1 MPKGV
6 TTVDAVGQGQ
16 MVLQMKGI
24 TKAFPGVLALDHVD
38 FELRAGEVHALLG
51 ENGAG
56 KSTLSKIMTGVYQQD
71 SGEIFLLGR
80 PIKMR
85 NPLEAQRFGI
95 RIIHQ
100 EFTLINDMT
109 VAENIFLDAMGRS
122 MWGWVP
128 YRRYRSEARA
138 ILCRLG
144 VDLSPD
150 AVVRDL
156 SVAEQQIVEI
166 ARALREDAAVIIMDE
181 PTAALSD
188 AEVERLFGI
197 MHQLREEGAA
207 IVYISHKLEEIFSI
221 ADRATVLRDG
231 RLVDVRP
238 VAELDRDEI
247 IRMMVGR
254 PLTKMYVR
262 SHVPAG
268 EPALEV
274 EGLSVPG
281 RVHDVSLVARR
292 GEVVGITGLL
302 GAGQPYLVR
311 ALFGAEPKSSGVVRV
326 HGRPVDIRSPA
337 AAIGSGIAL
346 VTENRKEEGLVLGL
360 PVVANVSLAS
370 MDKVSRCGFVRRS
383 QEREQARGYVEQ
395 LHIRTPGIDH
405 EVANLS
411 GGNQQKVVLAKWLA
425 ADADVIIMAEPTRGI
440 DVGAKAE
447 VYRLIDQLAAQGK
460 TIVLVSSELPEVINL
475 SDRIYVMHEGR
486 IVAELDAATATQ
498 EQIATYA
505 TGGTSHVHV

>member
-1 MPKGV
+1 MASDGR
-6 TTVDAVGQGQ
+6 GQ
-16 MVLQMKGI
+16 VILQMKGI
-24 TKAFPGVLALDHVD
+24 TKAFPGVLALDNVD
-38 FELRAGEVHALLG
+38 FDVRSGEVHALLG

-56 KSTLSKIMTGVYQQD
+56 KSTLSKIMTGVYQED
-71 SGEIFLLGR
+71 AGEILVRGR
-80 PIKMR
+80 PVKIR
-85 NPLEAQRFGI
+85 TPLEAQRLGI

-109 VAENIFLDAMGRS
+109 VAENIFLDAMGER

-128 YRRYRSEARA
+128 YRRFRAEARA
-138 ILCRLG
+138 ILERLG
-144 VDLSPD
+144 VDISPD
-150 AVVRDL
+150 ALVRDL

-188 AEVERLFGI
+188 AEVERLFAI
-197 MHQLREEGAA
+197 IRQLRDEGAG
-207 IVYISHKLEEIFSI
+207 IVYISHKLEEIFAI

-231 RLVDVRP
+231 RVVGVRP

-247 IRMMVGR
+247 VRMMVGR
-254 PLTKMYVR
+254 PLTKLYVR
-262 SHVPAG
+262 THVPTR

-274 EGLSVPG
+274 EGLTVPG
-281 RVHDVSLVARR
+281 RVFGASFVVHK

-311 ALFGAEPKSSGVVRV
+311 AIFGAIPKSAGVIRLR
-326 HGRPVDIRSPA
+326 GRPVDIRSPHD
-337 AAIGSGIAL
+337 AIRHGIAL
-346 VTENRKEEGLVLGL
+346 LTENRKEEGLVLGM

-370 MDKVSRCGFVRRS
+370 IEKVTRLGFIERRK
-383 QEREQARGYVEQ
+383 ERERARRYVEQ
-395 LHIRTPGIDH
+395 LRIRTPGIDH
-405 EVANLS
+405 EVENLS

-425 ADADVIIMAEPTRGI
+425 TEADVIIMAEPTRGI

-447 VYRLIDQLAAQGK
+447 VYRFIDELAGQGK
-460 TIVLVSSELPEVINL
+460 AIVLVSSELPEVINL

-498 EQIATYA
+498 EQIGMYA
-505 TGGTSHVHV
+505 TGGTSHVHA

>member
-1 MPKGV
+1 MASDGR
-6 TTVDAVGQGQ
+6 GQ
-16 MVLQMKGI
+16 VILQMKGI
-24 TKAFPGVLALDHVD
+24 TKAFPGVLALDNVD
-38 FELRAGEVHALLG
+38 FDVRSGEVHALLG

-56 KSTLSKIMTGVYQQD
+56 KSTLSKIMTGVYQED
-71 SGEIFLLGR
+71 AGEILVRGR
-80 PIKMR
+80 PVKIR
-85 NPLEAQRFGI
+85 TPLEAQRLGI

-109 VAENIFLDAMGRS
+109 VAENIFLDAMGER

-128 YRRYRSEARA
+128 YRHFRAEARA
-138 ILCRLG
+138 ILERLG
-144 VDLSPD
+144 VDISPD
-150 AVVRDL
+150 ALVRDL

-188 AEVERLFGI
+188 AEVERLFAI
-197 MHQLREEGAA
+197 IRQLRDEGAG
-207 IVYISHKLEEIFSI
+207 IVYISHKLEEIFAI

-231 RLVDVRP
+231 RVVGVRP

-247 IRMMVGR
+247 VRMMVGR
-254 PLTKMYVR
+254 PLTKLYVR
-262 SHVPAG
+262 THVPTR

-274 EGLSVPG
+274 EGLTVPG
-281 RVHDVSLVARR
+281 RVFGASFVVHK

-311 ALFGAEPKSSGVVRV
+311 AIFGAIPKSAGVIRLR
-326 HGRPVDIRSPA
+326 GRPVDIRSPHD
-337 AAIGSGIAL
+337 AIRHGIAL
-346 VTENRKEEGLVLGL
+346 LTENRKEEGLVLGM

-370 MDKVSRCGFVRRS
+370 IEKVTRLGFIERRK
-383 QEREQARGYVEQ
+383 ERERARRYVEQ
-395 LHIRTPGIDH
+395 LRIRTPGIDH
-405 EVANLS
+405 EVENLS

-425 ADADVIIMAEPTRGI
+425 TEADVIIMAEPTRGI

-447 VYRLIDQLAAQGK
+447 VYRFIDELAGQGK
-460 TIVLVSSELPEVINL
+460 AIVLVSSELPEVINL

-498 EQIATYA
+498 EQIGMYA
-505 TGGTSHVHV
+505 TGGTSHVHA

>member
-1 MPKGV
+1 VASDGR
-6 TTVDAVGQGQ
+6 GQ
-16 MVLQMKGI
+16 VILQMKGI
-24 TKAFPGVLALDHVD
+24 TKAFPGVLALDNVD
-38 FELRAGEVHALLG
+38 FDVRSGEVHALLG

-56 KSTLSKIMTGVYQQD
+56 KSTLSKIMTGVYQED
-71 SGEIFLLGR
+71 AGEILVRGR
-80 PIKMR
+80 PVKIR
-85 NPLEAQRFGI
+85 TPLEAQRLGI

-109 VAENIFLDAMGRS
+109 VAENIFLDAMGER

-128 YRRYRSEARA
+128 YRRFRAEARA
-138 ILCRLG
+138 ILERLG
-144 VDLSPD
+144 VDISPD
-150 AVVRDL
+150 ALVRDL

-188 AEVERLFGI
+188 AEVERLFAI
-197 MHQLREEGAA
+197 IRQLRDEGAG
-207 IVYISHKLEEIFSI
+207 IVYISHKLEEIFAI

-231 RLVDVRP
+231 RVVGVRP

-247 IRMMVGR
+247 VRMMVGR
-254 PLTKMYVR
+254 PLTKLYVR
-262 SHVPAG
+262 THVPTR

-274 EGLSVPG
+274 EGLTVPG
-281 RVHDVSLVARR
+281 RVFGASFVVHK

-311 ALFGAEPKSSGVVRV
+311 AIFGAIPKSAGVIRLR
-326 HGRPVDIRSPA
+326 GRPVDIRSPHD
-337 AAIGSGIAL
+337 AIRHGIAL
-346 VTENRKEEGLVLGL
+346 LTENRKEEGLVLGM

-370 MDKVSRCGFVRRS
+370 IEKVTRLGFIERRK
-383 QEREQARGYVEQ
+383 ERERARRYVEQ
-395 LHIRTPGIDH
+395 LRIRTPGIDH
-405 EVANLS
+405 EVENLS

-425 ADADVIIMAEPTRGI
+425 TEADVIIMAEPTRGI

-447 VYRLIDQLAAQGK
+447 VYRFIDELAGQGK
-460 TIVLVSSELPEVINL
+460 AIVLVSSELPEVINL

-498 EQIATYA
+498 EQIGMYA
-505 TGGTSHVHV
+505 TGGTSHVHA